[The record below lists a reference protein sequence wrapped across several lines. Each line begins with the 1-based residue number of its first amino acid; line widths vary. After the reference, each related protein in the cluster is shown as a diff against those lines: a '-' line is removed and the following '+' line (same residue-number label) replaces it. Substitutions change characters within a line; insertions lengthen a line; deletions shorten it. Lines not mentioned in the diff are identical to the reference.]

1 MGRSVTASESIDDYS
16 RAANDDGAAFRLA
29 VARKMHLDINNAV
42 ATAFI
47 TSPRFDEPVGDDPAA
62 ALRRAIV
69 RAAIQHERG
78 SGNG

>member
-1 MGRSVTASESIDDYS
+1 MNAPAEN
-16 RAANDDGAAFRLA
+16 AADDDGDAFRLA
-29 VARKMHLDINNAV
+29 VAKKMHLDVNNTV

-69 RAAIQHERG
+69 RAAIQHERDNKDG
-78 SGNG
+78 